1 MKASRRFLRKPAPQ
15 RLFAIRAGLRRAGL
29 PRNDL
34 TARHLR
40 DFMVALD
47 PAGVVTH
54 CAGLERFG
62 NVGLLRSVLVAP
74 ELRGRG
80 QGALLLSEMER
91 YAMRQGV
98 RTLYLLTTT
107 AGPFFERR
115 GYARCERERAPESL
129 KATAEFMSLC
139 PSSAICMSK
148 EFGIDSAQR
157 ATGLLCIREPRAERT
172 ARRNG

>member
-1 MKASRRFLRKPAPQ
+1 MKARQRFFRKPAPQ

-29 PRNDL
+29 PCNDL
-34 TARHLR
+34 TARHLS
-40 DFMVALD
+40 DFIVALD
-47 PAGVVTH
+47 PAGAVTH

-80 QGALLLSEMER
+80 QGARLLLEMER
-91 YAMRQGV
+91 YAMSQGV

-115 GYARCERERAPESL
+115 GYGRFERERAPESL
-129 KATAEFMSLC
+129 KGTAEFVSLC
-139 PSSAICMSK
+139 PSSAICMSR
-148 EFGIDSAQR
+148 ELGVDFAQR
-157 ATGLLCIREPRAERT
+157 VNGLSRSREPRAER
-172 ARRNG
+172 ASRGNG